1 MRRFTAIILAFLPP
15 TFFAAQGASRNRTNA
30 PPQAAKPATGAADV
44 LNVPEETAF
53 LATLTSNLIPSES
66 KPDDPVE
73 AQATQDVKRGK
84 EVLLKKGSSLLGHV
98 KLVEVSP
105 SEKPETLVGIVF
117 DGVKMQKTGKQLTL
131 HLIIQALAPEADLSS
146 NNSLADATGTGLTS
160 ATRAASVSGHA
171 STIRGSVNSLT
182 KESTGVY
189 EFAGVRLGDRLT
201 PTGHVTIL
209 AFSKANVLMKK
220 GTQLV
225 MKVVSRRE
233 LPARPVTNTLNYS
246 RDQ

>member
-1 MRRFTAIILAFLPP
+1 MKRFTALIFLSLP
-15 TFFAAQGASRNRTNA
+15 TIFCTAQGASWNRANA
-30 PPQAAKPATGAADV
+30 SAQAGAPRTGAADL

-53 LATLTSNLIPSES
+53 LGKLTSNLIPSQC
-66 KPDDPVE
+66 KPDDLVE
-73 AQATQDVKRGK
+73 AQTTQDLKRGR

-117 DGVKMQKTGKQLTL
+117 DGVKMQKTGQQFSL
-131 HLIIQALAPEADLSS
+131 HLIVQALAPESDMDS

-171 STIRGSVNSLT
+171 GTTRGNVNQLT
-182 KESTGVY
+182 TESKGVY
-189 EFAGVRLGDRLT
+189 EFAGVRLGDRAT
-201 PTGHVTIL
+201 ATGHVTIL
-209 AFSKANVLMKK
+209 AFSNANVLMKK

-225 MKVVSRRE
+225 MRVV
-233 LPARPVTNTLNYS
+233 N
-246 RDQ
+246 Q

>member
-1 MRRFTAIILAFLPP
+1 MKRLTGLIFLTLPTIFYTAHSASWNR
-15 TFFAAQGASRNRTNA
+15 AKASAQASA
-30 PPQAAKPATGAADV
+30 PADL

-53 LATLTSNLIPSES
+53 LAKLTSNLIPSQC

-73 AQATQDVKRGK
+73 AQTAQDLKRGK

-117 DGVKMQKTGKQLTL
+117 DGVKMQKTGQQFSL
-131 HLIIQALAPEADLSS
+131 HLIVQALAPESDLDS

-171 STIRGSVNSLT
+171 GTTKGGVNRLT
-182 KESTGVY
+182 TESKGVY
-189 EFAGVRLGDRLT
+189 EFAGVRLGDRVT
-201 PTGHVTIL
+201 PIGRVTIL
-209 AFSKANVLMKK
+209 AFSNANVVMKK

-225 MKVVSRRE
+225 MRVV
-233 LPARPVTNTLNYS
+233 
-246 RDQ
+246 DK